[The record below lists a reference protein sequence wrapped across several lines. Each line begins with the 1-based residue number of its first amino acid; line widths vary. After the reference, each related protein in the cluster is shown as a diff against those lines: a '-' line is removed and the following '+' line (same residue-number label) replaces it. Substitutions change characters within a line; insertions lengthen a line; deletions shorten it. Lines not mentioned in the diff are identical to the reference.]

1 MNGYVDE
8 LESLLDD
15 MDFGEFEEAA
25 PRRSPRAQVR
35 TPSRQSS
42 FQPRQTTT
50 PASQTQ
56 VQAAARNLDS
66 KIETLTGAV
75 KALETRANSMAAEQ
89 DKTTSALGKEITAR
103 KKGSDAIRGDLQQ
116 TKMLSVMLPLLT
128 QETVPATGAQGQ
140 QLQVVTQSQNQ
151 FASILPFLLLMG
163 GMGGSSGDSSKGPLG
178 DQSSML
184 MLLLLLS
191 RK

>member
-42 FQPRQTTT
+42 FQPRQTAT

-56 VQAAARNLDS
+56 VQAAARNLDG
-66 KIETLTGAV
+66 KIETLTSAV

-89 DKTTSALGKEITAR
+89 DRTTSALGKEITAR

-116 TKMLSVMLPLLT
+116 TKMLSVLLPLLT
-128 QETVPATGAQGQ
+128 TETVPATGAQGQ

-163 GMGGSSGDSSKGPLG
+163 GMGGSGDSSKGPLG